1 MIKGF
6 VQIDYRQ
13 IRKEKK
19 AGSSWP
25 WKLCSSEIFNHPHN
39 QFCVPLIALSWI
51 NHCLY
56 PNIKRSIEYLSLNNT
71 LGNCL
76 FPYLSFAMHFS
87 AVTQAEIQPARG
99 AQHLVLLAPT
109 PRICSMGG
117 FSHKP
122 LVCLCR
128 RLHQLCYTT
137 VCFSAAN
144 NLLYGFS

>member
-6 VQIDYRQ
+6 VRIHYRQ
-13 IRKEKK
+13 IEKKKKK
-19 AGSSWP
+19 AGSSQP

-39 QFCVPLIALSWI
+39 QFCVSLIALSWI
-51 NHCLY
+51 NRYLH
-56 PNIKRSIEYLSLNNT
+56 PDIKRSIEYLSLNNT

-76 FPYLSFAMHFS
+76 FPYLSFVMYFS
-87 AVTQAEIQPARG
+87 VVTQAEIQPAQR
-99 AQHLVLLAPT
+99 LVLLAPA

-117 FSHKP
+117 FSHKL

-128 RLHQLCYTT
+128 RLHRLCYTT